1 MTVEYE
7 LIVDGDARDVT
18 VELLGFAA
26 ATAEDFTVSGGE
38 KVVLWPVTGSRRS
51 ATVGL
56 GASAGVGRVSLTF
69 EYRVD
74 SAVWEEAGALRV
86 HVPVLAVSLPP
97 ATDSG
102 DVFLAVVTV
111 PETWS
116 VVEGFPSGLLEREP
130 GVHHVALP
138 VVPSVVS
145 LRGRTDGAWRPGF
158 DFVVNLLT
166 AVILLA
172 FGLVGW
178 RHLREVSR

>member
-1 MTVEYE
+1 MTRRA
-7 LIVDGDARDVT
+7 LLLSLPALAMARQLVAQ
-18 VELLGFAA
+18 VRAA
-26 ATAEDFTVSGGE
+26 PLRVR
-38 KVVLWPVTGSRRS
+38 VVLWPATGSRRS

-56 GASAGVGRVSLTF
+56 GASVGVGRSSQTF

-74 SAVWEEAGALRV
+74 SAVREEAGALRA
-86 HVPVLAVSLPP
+86 HVPVLSVSLPP

-111 PETWS
+111 PENWS
-116 VVEGFPSGLLEREP
+116 VVEGFPTGLRERER
-130 GVHHVALP
+130 GVYDVALP

-158 DFVVNLLT
+158 NLIVDLL
-166 AVILLA
+166 AVVILLA

-178 RHLREVSR
+178 RHLRELSV